1 MDEVFVDLH
10 VYFSIFRI
18 ITKYRIYFEFWKFH
32 YMMNLNGQNNGGFIQ
47 MVMKQKIYPTCLL
60 CDKLNAEM
68 THCAIYG
75 SLPPENIDNTAI
87 AGACSLSGE
96 YVRLLHASPNEYN
109 YGRLPGGKLVDEE
122 EDRQLYIFDKKDETD
137 KFIEK
142 HGITLEQWANS
153 FFIKRSI
160 SKNETEN

>member
-1 MDEVFVDLH
+1 
-10 VYFSIFRI
+10 
-18 ITKYRIYFEFWKFH
+18 
-32 YMMNLNGQNNGGFIQ
+32 
-47 MVMKQKIYPTCLL
+47 
-60 CDKLNAEM
+60 
-68 THCAIYG
+68 
-75 SLPPENIDNTAI
+75 
-87 AGACSLSGE
+87 
-96 YVRLLHASPNEYN
+96 LLHASPNEYN
-109 YGRLPGGKLVDEE
+109 YGCLPGGKLVDEE

>member
-1 MDEVFVDLH
+1 
-10 VYFSIFRI
+10 
-18 ITKYRIYFEFWKFH
+18 
-32 YMMNLNGQNNGGFIQ
+32 
-47 MVMKQKIYPTCLL
+47 MVMKQKIYPTCRL

-75 SLPPENIDNTAI
+75 ALAPENIDNTAL

-109 YGRLPGGKLVDEE
+109 YGRLPDGKLVDEE
-122 EDRQLYIFDKKDETD
+122 EDRQLFIFDKKDETD